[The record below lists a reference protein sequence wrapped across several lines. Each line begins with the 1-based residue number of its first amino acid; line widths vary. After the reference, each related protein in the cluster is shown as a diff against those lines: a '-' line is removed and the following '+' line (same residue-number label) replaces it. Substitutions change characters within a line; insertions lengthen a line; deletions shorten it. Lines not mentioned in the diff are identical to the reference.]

1 MPFGWSCSAAQRSP
15 RPRDDCP
22 PTPRGGAA
30 GVAWRLLSGGVYV
43 GRTLALDK
51 ASTAGHGFLAERV
64 NRRADLAPLDG
75 LVEGRQRLGTQERG
89 CEEFVRA
96 PDRDPRARQVED
108 GAGVN
113 DEPPMRSREGRS
125 LSTIL
130 PGLRRSGWKVS
141 SL

>member
-1 MPFGWSCSAAQRSP
+1 VTVRLLRG
-15 RPRDDCP
+15 
-22 PTPRGGAA
+22 GGAA
-30 GVAWRLLSGGVYV
+30 GVARGGYSAAAYTSV
-43 GRTLALDK
+43 THSPLDK
-51 ASTAGHGFLAERV
+51 VSTAGHGFLAERV

-75 LVEGRQRLGTQERG
+75 LVEGRQRLGTQERR

-96 PDRDPRARQVED
+96 ADRDPRARQVED

-141 SL
+141 SS